1 MLPLVYDKF
10 LVPICANG
18 GTFSNSKIQNVSNQ
32 VRRVSKPSE
41 SLEPCSSC
49 GTPLEASAWLYTSCP
64 ADSERGG
71 INPRPLEITNLSWF
85 SSCRSETFTPSQDS
99 TRLPKASGSSTKS
112 SITDNDVKD
121 GWKESSSSSFQRLP
135 YAKS

>member
-32 VRRVSKPSE
+32 VRRVSEPSE
-41 SLEPCSSC
+41 SLEPCSSR
-49 GTPLEASAWLYTSCP
+49 GTPLEASAWPDTSCP

-71 INPRPLEITNLSWF
+71 INPRPSLEITNLSRF
-85 SSCRSETFTPSQDS
+85 SCRSETSTPSQDS

-112 SITDNDVKD
+112 SITDKDVKD